1 MPTPLTHGFVAL
13 AAGKTFVWRKM
24 PLRFWTL
31 AALCSV
37 LPDLDTLGL
46 RLGIP
51 YGHVFGHRGFF
62 HSLPFAL
69 VLSLVVVAAAFAGVR
84 VFTRR
89 WWSLWAFFFL
99 ISASHGLL
107 DAMTNGGMGVAL
119 FAPLDNTRY
128 FLPFRPIRVS
138 PIGMRY
144 FLSRWGMVVVA
155 SELLCVWLPM
165 AVLLV
170 SVRGS
175 RALAS
180 ARRKRRPAGGENAV
194 AD

>member
-13 AAGKTFVWRKM
+13 AAGKTFAWRKM
-24 PLRFWTL
+24 PLRFWAL

-69 VLSLVVVAAAFAGVR
+69 VLSLVVVTAAFARVR

-89 WWSLWAFFFL
+89 WWGLWAFFFL

-107 DAMTNGGMGVAL
+107 DAMTTGGMGVAL

-128 FLPFRPIRVS
+128 FLPFRPIQVS

-144 FLSRWGMVVVA
+144 FFSRWGMVVVA

-170 SVRGS
+170 SVRGF

-180 ARRKRRPAGGENAV
+180 ARRKRRPAGGENAA

>member
-13 AAGKTFVWRKM
+13 TAGKTFVWRKM
-24 PLRFWTL
+24 PLRFWAL

-37 LPDLDTLGL
+37 LPDLDTLAF

-69 VLSLVVVAAAFAGVR
+69 VLSLVVVAAAFAAVR
-84 VFTRR
+84 AFTRR
-89 WWSLWAFFFL
+89 WWGLWAFFFL

-107 DAMTNGGMGVAL
+107 DAMTNGGLGVAL
-119 FAPLDNTRY
+119 FAPFDNTRY
-128 FLPFRPIRVS
+128 FLPFRPIQVS

-144 FLSRWGMVVVA
+144 FFSRWGMVVVA

-170 SVRGS
+170 SVRGF

-180 ARRKRRPAGGENAV
+180 ARRKRRPAGGENAA